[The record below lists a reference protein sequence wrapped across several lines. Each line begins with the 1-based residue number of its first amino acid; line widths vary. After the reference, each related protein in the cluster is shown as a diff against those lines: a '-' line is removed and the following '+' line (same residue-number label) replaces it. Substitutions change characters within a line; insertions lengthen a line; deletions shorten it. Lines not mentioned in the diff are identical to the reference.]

1 VRGPGGVSSTG
12 DRATEAIGW
21 CVSDLEEAARR
32 VAAGDRAAF
41 EAIVRSTE
49 KPLLRAAARVLGNRE
64 EALDVL
70 QDAYLRAF
78 DALLDG
84 SFDGRARVSSWLYRV
99 VMNAALDALRA
110 RRRRPTLPMPDS
122 ERETRGTEGNGAEAR
137 VALAE
142 LAKMLDLLPEE
153 QRAAL
158 VLRELEGL
166 SNAEVAEVLETTEG
180 AIEQR
185 LIRARATLRRRF
197 DER

>member
-1 VRGPGGVSSTG
+1 VK
-12 DRATEAIGW
+12 EAIGW

-32 VAAGDRAAF
+32 VAAGDRGAF
-41 EAIVRSTE
+41 EAIVRATQR
-49 KPLLRAAARVLGNRE
+49 PLLRAAARILGNPE

-70 QDAYLRAF
+70 QEAYMRAF
-78 DALLDG
+78 DALVG
-84 SFDGRARVSSWLYRV
+84 HSFDFRSRVSSWLYRV
-99 VMNAALDALRA
+99 VVNASLDALRA
-110 RRRRPTLPMPDS
+110 RRRRPTVPLPEDHREPAGGGS
-122 ERETRGTEGNGAEAR
+122 EGEVR

-142 LAKMLDLLPEE
+142 LGEMLDLLPED

-158 VLRELEGL
+158 VLRELEGM

-197 DER
+197 DES

>member
-1 VRGPGGVSSTG
+1 M
-12 DRATEAIGW
+12 
-21 CVSDLEEAARR
+21 
-32 VAAGDRAAF
+32 
-41 EAIVRSTE
+41 RSTQA
-49 KPLLRAAARVLGNRE
+49 PLLRTAARVLGNRE

-70 QDAYLRAF
+70 QEAYLRAF
-78 DALLDG
+78 GALVEG
-84 SFDGRARVSSWLYRV
+84 SFDRRAKVSSWLYRV
-99 VMNAALDALRA
+99 VMNASLDALRA
-110 RRRRPTLPMPDS
+110 RRRRPTVPFEDS
-122 ERETRGTEGNGAEAR
+122 DQEAPGNGTEAR

-142 LAKMLDLLPEE
+142 LGKMLDVLPED

-197 DER
+197 DET

>member
-1 VRGPGGVSSTG
+1 
-12 DRATEAIGW
+12 
-21 CVSDLEEAARR
+21 

-41 EAIVRSTE
+41 DVIVRATQG
-49 KPLLRAAARVLGNRE
+49 PMLRAAARILGSRE

-70 QDAYLRAF
+70 QDAYVRAF
-78 DALLDG
+78 DALTDG
-84 SFDGRARVSSWLYRV
+84 GFDGRSRVTSWLYRV
-99 VMNAALDALRA
+99 VVNTSLDALRA
-110 RRRRPTLPMPDS
+110 RRRRPTVPLPDAAAIIS
-122 ERETRGTEGNGAEAR
+122 GSAGSAEAR

-142 LAKMLDLLPEE
+142 LARVLDLLPSD

-166 SNAEVAEVLETTEG
+166 SNAEVAEVLETSEG

-197 DER
+197 DES

>member
-1 VRGPGGVSSTG
+1 M
-12 DRATEAIGW
+12 
-21 CVSDLEEAARR
+21 
-32 VAAGDRAAF
+32 AAGDRAAF
-41 EAIVRSTE
+41 EAIVRSTQQ
-49 KPLLRAAARVLGNRE
+49 PLLRAAARVLGSRE

-70 QDAYLRAF
+70 QEAYLRAF
-78 DALLDG
+78 GALLDG

-99 VMNAALDALRA
+99 VMNASLDALRA
-110 RRRRPTLPMPDS
+110 RRRRPTVPIPD
-122 ERETRGTEGNGAEAR
+122 REPQAGEGGTEAR

-197 DER
+197 DEG

>member
-1 VRGPGGVSSTG
+1 VS
-12 DRATEAIGW
+12 E
-21 CVSDLEEAARR
+21 LEEAAQR

-41 EAIVRSTE
+41 EAIVRSTQA
-49 KPLLRAAARVLGNRE
+49 PLLRAAARVLGSRE

-78 DALLDG
+78 GALLDG

-99 VMNAALDALRA
+99 VMNASLDALRA
-110 RRRRPTLPMPDS
+110 RRRRPTVPMDDS
-122 ERETRGTEGNGAEAR
+122 EPEAAAPGTEAR
-137 VALAE
+137 IALSE
-142 LAKMLDLLPEE
+142 LARMLDVLPEE

-185 LIRARATLRRRF
+185 LMRARATLRRRF
-197 DER
+197 DDR

>member
-1 VRGPGGVSSTG
+1 
-12 DRATEAIGW
+12 
-21 CVSDLEEAARR
+21 VSDLEEAAQR
-32 VAAGDRAAF
+32 VAAGDRSAF
-41 EAIVRSTE
+41 EAIVRSTQQ
-49 KPLLRAAARVLGNRE
+49 PLLRTAARVLGSRE

-78 DALLDG
+78 GALLDG

-99 VMNAALDALRA
+99 VMNASLDALRA
-110 RRRRPTLPMPDS
+110 RRRRPTVPMADS
-122 ERETRGTEGNGAEAR
+122 EPEAGGNGTEAR
-137 VALAE
+137 AALGE
-142 LAKMLDLLPEE
+142 LGRMLDLLPED

-185 LIRARATLRRRF
+185 LIRARATLRRLYN
-197 DER
+197 EC